1 MTSVADF
8 LLPDL
13 GEGLSEAEVI
23 SWRVSPGDRVTVD
36 QVIAEVETA
45 KAVVEVPVP
54 YAGVVAAL
62 HAKPGSVVSVGQPLI
77 TVTEDAT
84 AGFGEPGFGEPGVRE
99 PGVREPG
106 FREPGV
112 VVPEQVPAADDGGGV
127 DGDGGEEA
135 SGSVLIGYGTTV
147 AQARTRRG
155 RRRGAV
161 GARSSASAPVP
172 AASAGAESAAVPIA
186 SAAPDSSAVPTAPA
200 PQASVGVAAPER
212 PGRVAVISPLVR
224 KEARD
229 AGLDLTALTATG
241 PDGVL
246 SRRDVRA
253 AIAELAR
260 RQQPDVVDASAAADA
275 SYAGAGVNGTGGT
288 VTGGAGFASAGV
300 NGTGGAGAA
309 DASYAG
315 AGVNGTGGA
324 GAGATGTGE
333 RRIPLRGARRAVA
346 EKLSRSRRE
355 IPEATVWVDVDATD
369 LVETRRALNAADS
382 SRPVSLL
389 ALLAR
394 FTILGLRHYP
404 ELNARIEDDEIV
416 VPEAVNLGFAAQ
428 TDHGLVVPVVHDAH
442 RLTTRDLSA
451 RLAERTTAARD
462 RRLSPADLA
471 GGTFTVNNYGV
482 FGVDGSAAIINH
494 PEVAILGMGRVI
506 DRPWVMDGQLTVRKV
521 TELTLSFDHRA
532 CDGGTAGGFL
542 RYVADCIESPAVA
555 LGDM

>member
-1 MTSVADF
+1 MADF

-23 SWRVSPGDRVTVD
+23 SWRVSPGERVTVD

-62 HAKPGSVVSVGQPLI
+62 HATPGSVISVGQPLI
-77 TVTEDAT
+77 TVTEDASASDEAT
-84 AGFGEPGFGEPGVRE
+84 
-99 PGVREPG
+99 G

-112 VVPEQVPAADDGGGV
+112 VVPEQVTAGDDAGQADGADGV
-127 DGDGGEEA
+127 EEP
-135 SGSVLIGYGTTV
+135 SGSVLIGYGTT
-147 AQARTRRG
+147 AAPPRTRRG
-155 RRRGAV
+155 RRRGAA
-161 GARSSASAPVP
+161 GAPTAAALSAPAATSMPSATPATP
-172 AASAGAESAAVPIA
+172 AAPATPV
-186 SAAPDSSAVPTAPA
+186 APA
-200 PQASVGVAAPER
+200 PSAEAGLALAGR
-212 PGRVAVISPLVR
+212 PGRVAVISPLAR
-224 KEARD
+224 KDARD
-229 AGLDLTALTATG
+229 AGVDLTGLTGTG
-241 PDGVL
+241 PDGVV
-246 SRRDVRA
+246 SRQDIRT
-253 AIAELAR
+253 AIAAQAMQE
-260 RQQPDVVDASAAADA
+260 QQVVALDA
-275 SYAGAGVNGTGGT
+275 
-288 VTGGAGFASAGV
+288 GGAGTGATDTGV
-300 NGTGGAGAA
+300 
-309 DASYAG
+309 
-315 AGVNGTGGA
+315 
-324 GAGATGTGE
+324 TGTGE

-346 EKLSRSRRE
+346 DKLSRSRRE

-369 LVETRRALNAADS
+369 LVQTRRALNAADS
-382 SRPVSLL
+382 ARPVSLL

-394 FTILGLRHYP
+394 FTILGLRRYP
-404 ELNARIEDDEIV
+404 ELNARIEQDEII
-416 VPEAVNLGFAAQ
+416 VPDAVNLGFAAQ
-428 TDHGLVVPVVHDAH
+428 TEHGLIVPVVHDAH

-451 RLAERTTAARD
+451 RLADRTAAARD

-506 DRPWVMDGQLTVRKV
+506 DRPWVVDGQLTVRKV

-542 RYVADCIESPAVA
+542 RYVADCIESPTTA